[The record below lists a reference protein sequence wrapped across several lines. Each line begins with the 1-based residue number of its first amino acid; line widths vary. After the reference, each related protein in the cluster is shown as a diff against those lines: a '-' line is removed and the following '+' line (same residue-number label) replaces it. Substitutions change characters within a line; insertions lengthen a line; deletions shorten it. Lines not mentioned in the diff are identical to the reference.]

1 MAMRSSAS
9 AASGAVQVSA
19 LMSRLIVGV
28 GDPLV
33 LENDRELVHQEADP
47 DRALGGVLTGLGR
60 HTADVFAELVPP
72 ECR

>member
-1 MAMRSSAS
+1 MARRSSAP
-9 AASGAVQVSA
+9 AGSGAVQVSA

-47 DRALGGVLTGLGR
+47 DRALGGVLNRPRTPHGGCVCGTR
-60 HTADVFAELVPP
+60 PA
-72 ECR
+72 